1 MHKRRYADL
10 NFGQIHYREAGTGLP
25 VLLLH
30 QSPRTSEEHSELI
43 DRLSSNF
50 RVIAPDNPGNG
61 MSDPLGGPT
70 PTMHDY
76 ARALIQ
82 FVDVLNLETV
92 MIYGFHTGGSIA
104 TAAATGFPDRV
115 TFAIAN
121 GLSILRGEEK
131 ADILEHY
138 APAFHAHDDGSHL
151 MWLWQRFQK
160 QSQFF
165 PWYKEDETHRINVPP
180 YSAEKC
186 QGMVEDILMAG
197 NNYIAP
203 YKAAFAYDPVEE
215 GALPADNLLVMSA
228 DADPLAA
235 CLEHLPA
242 DQAKFTAPTHAECLD
257 TTIALLN
264 ERASRK
270 HARLI
275 TGTTQP

>member
-10 NFGQIHYREAGTGLP
+10 DFGQIHYREAGTGSP

-30 QSPRTSEEHSELI
+30 QSPRTSEEHGGLI
-43 DRLSSNF
+43 DRLSDTF
-50 RVIAPDNPGNG
+50 HVIAPDNPGNG
-61 MSDPLGGPT
+61 MSDPLPLAA

-82 FVDVLNLETV
+82 LLDVLDIDKV

-104 TAAATGFPDRV
+104 TAAATGFPQRV
-115 TFAIAN
+115 KFAVAN

-131 ADILEHY
+131 DDILKHY
-138 APAFHAHDDGSHL
+138 APEFYAQDDGGHL
-151 MWLWQRFQK
+151 TWLWNRFQK
-160 QSQFF
+160 QAQYF
-165 PWYKEDETHRINVPP
+165 PWYKEGESYRLNIPP

-215 GALPADNLLVMSA
+215 GALPADNLLVMSSEL
-228 DADPLAA
+228 DPLVD
-235 CLEHLPA
+235 CLQLLPEA
-242 DQAKFTAPTHAECLD
+242 QAKLTAPSHSECLD
-257 TTIALLN
+257 IAIAQLTDRVN
-264 ERASRK
+264 S
-270 HARLI
+270 
-275 TGTTQP
+275 